1 MFDESLLES
10 SPSRVSVLKGKHW
23 LISLA
28 IGVVVFI
35 ALFFVLRILSFGAET
50 KVIAAQ
56 ASIIALLVTCY
67 ALMLCYVVADARHLK
82 LSAPV
87 WFVITLLFNVVGFI
101 AYLIY
106 SAIKTDNWMR
116 ATIPIAYMVEGVI
129 VGLLVLVPLIYT
141 EALPSAQLM
150 TFLAA
155 PPPPPPPPPPPAAA
169 PARIVKRVTIE
180 DIMKAPTVIPKTIK
194 IIKEQPEPT
203 NTGAGG
209 VVGGVPGGV
218 PGGSFGGVLGAVLG
232 GSLSTASA
240 PPPPPPPKAAAPKRI
255 RVGGQVESARLIF
268 QPKPEYPPLAKMARI
283 QGTVRLEAII
293 SKDGTIQDLK
303 VVSGHPLLVKSA
315 IEAVAALALPAHLAE
330 RGPGRGCNR
339 GGRELHLSRIV
350 CGIGKSS
357 RRI

>member
-1 MFDESLLES
+1 MFEDSLLES
-10 SPSRVSVLKGKHW
+10 SPSRAPVLKYWHW
-23 LISLA
+23 IISLA
-28 IGVVVFI
+28 LGLIVFLTI
-35 ALFFVLRILSFGAET
+35 FFGLPMVSFGAET
-50 KVIAAQ
+50 KVVTAQ
-56 ASIIALLVTCY
+56 AIILGVLTAGYT
-67 ALMLCYVVADARHLK
+67 LMLCYVWADARHLK

-106 SAIKTDNWMR
+106 SAIKTDNWKR
-116 ATIPIAYMVEGVI
+116 ATLPIAYICEGI
-129 VGLLVLVPLIYT
+129 LVGLFVLVPLIYT

-169 PARIVKRVTIE
+169 PAPRIIHKATMA
-180 DIMKAPTVIPKTIK
+180 DIMKAPTVIPKAIARPD
-194 IIKEQPEPT
+194 EAPAP
-203 NTGAGG
+203 AAAVG
-209 VVGGVPGGV
+209 VVGAYREVCQAV
-218 PGGSFGGVLGAVLG
+218 RFGGVLGGVIG
-232 GSLSTASA
+232 GVMSSVTAA
-240 PPPPPPPKAAAPKRI
+240 PPPPPPPKAATPKRI

-315 IEAVAALALPAHLAE
+315 LEAVQRWRYQPTLLNGEPVEVVTEVDVNFTLAE
-330 RGPGRGCNR
+330 
-339 GGRELHLSRIV
+339 
-350 CGIGKSS
+350 
-357 RRI
+357 

>member
-1 MFDESLLES
+1 MFEESLLES
-10 SPSRVSVLKGKHW
+10 SPSRAPVLKGRHW

-28 IGVVVFI
+28 LGLLVFLTI
-35 ALFFVLRILSFGAET
+35 FFGLPIVSFGTET
-50 KVIAAQ
+50 KVVTAQ
-56 ASIIALLVTCY
+56 AIILGVLTAGY
-67 ALMLCYVVADARHLK
+67 ALMLCYVWADARHLK

-87 WFVITLLFNVVGFI
+87 WFAITFLFNVVGFI

-106 SAIKTDNWMR
+106 SAIKTDNWKR
-116 ATIPIAYMVEGVI
+116 ATLPIAYICEGI
-129 VGLLVLVPLIYT
+129 LVGLFVLVPLIYT

-169 PARIVKRVTIE
+169 PAPRIIRKATMA
-180 DIMKAPTVIPKTIK
+180 DIMKAPTVIPKTIARPD
-194 IIKEQPEPT
+194 EAPAPAT
-203 NTGAGG
+203 AVG
-209 VVGGVPGGV
+209 VVGGIPGGV
-218 PGGSFGGVLGAVLG
+218 PGGQFGGVLGGVIG
-232 GSLSTASA
+232 GVMSSVSAA
-240 PPPPPPPKAAAPKRI
+240 PPPPPPPKAATPKRI

-315 IEAVAALALPAHLAE
+315 LEAVQRWRYQPTLLNGEPVEVVTEVDVNFTLAE
-330 RGPGRGCNR
+330 
-339 GGRELHLSRIV
+339 
-350 CGIGKSS
+350 
-357 RRI
+357 